1 MKNKLLFAGIFM
13 ATWVGTLIPSAFAAS
28 PCSVGQKAD
37 VLWKGTW
44 YPATVLDV
52 DDNQCYIT
60 YDGYDSSWDEWVGT
74 SRFRASFEVGDVV
87 RILWKGEW
95 YQGRILDVS
104 NNLYK
109 ITYDG
114 YDSSWDEWVEPA
126 RVSR

>member
-1 MKNKLLFAGIFM
+1 MRNKLLFAGIFM

-28 PCSVGQKAD
+28 PCSVGQKAE
-37 VLWKGTW
+37 VFWKDTW

-60 YDGYDSSWDEWVGT
+60 YDSYDSSWDEWVGT
-74 SRFRASFEVGDVV
+74 SRFRASFEVGDAV
-87 RILWKGEW
+87 RILWKGKW

>member
-1 MKNKLLFAGIFM
+1 MKKKLLFAGIFM

-28 PCSVGQKAD
+28 PCSVGQKAE

-44 YPATVLDV
+44 YPATVLNV
-52 DDNQCYIT
+52 DEKKCYIT
-60 YDGYDSSWDEWVGT
+60 YDGYDSSWNEWVET
-74 SRFRASFEVGDVV
+74 ARFRASFEKGDSV
-87 RILWKGEW
+87 RILWKGKW
-95 YQGRILDVS
+95 YQGRVLEVS
-104 NNLYK
+104 KKLYK

>member
-28 PCSVGQKAD
+28 TCSVGQKAE
-37 VLWKGTW
+37 VLWKEKW
-44 YPATVLDV
+44 YPVTVLDV

-60 YDGYDSSWDEWVGT
+60 YDGYDSSWDEWVGS
-74 SRFRASFEVGDVV
+74 SRFRASFEVGDAV

>member
-13 ATWVGTLIPSAFAAS
+13 ATWIGTLIPSAFAAS

-44 YPATVLDV
+44 YPVTVLDI

-74 SRFRASFEVGDVV
+74 SRFRASFEVGDAV
-87 RILWKGEW
+87 RILWKNEW

>member
-1 MKNKLLFAGIFM
+1 MKNKVLFGAIFI

-28 PCSVGQKAD
+28 PCSVGQKAE
-37 VLWKGTW
+37 VLWKETW
-44 YPATVLDV
+44 YSATVLKVNDEK
-52 DDNQCYIT
+52 CYIT

-74 SRFRASFEVGDVV
+74 ARFRASFQTGDAV
-87 RILWKGEW
+87 RILWKGKW
-95 YQGRILDVS
+95 YPGQVLEVS
-104 NNLYK
+104 NDLYK